1 MENFIVTTT
10 RKPDSGQEIFA
21 EEISKKLGGKFIQ
34 REDFSFDTLK
44 KVHGIENILLVKK
57 NSLSIVTAEG
67 ELFFHPN
74 TAHLRIKNLRGGEGD
89 RLIDALKISSG
100 SKVLDCTLGL
110 GSDAIVE
117 SFIVGAAGKV
127 VALEINPL
135 IAEIVSHGL
144 KNFSDDSPHIL
155 EAMRRVKVIN
165 TDCGEFLK
173 TCADNSFDVVYF
185 DPMFRRPI
193 KKSSGLN
200 PIRPLADNRPLA
212 KEIIAEACRVA
223 KFRVVLKEHNGS
235 SEFARLGFKIVDGG
249 KYSSVAFGVIDKNF
263 FPSIDLN
270 SQAKCKTSVS

>member
-10 RKPDSGQEIFA
+10 RKPDSAQEIFA
-21 EEISKKLGGKFIQ
+21 EEISQKLGGKFIQ
-34 REDFSFDTLK
+34 REDFSFDLLK
-44 KVHGIENILLVKK
+44 KNHDAENILLVKK

-89 RLIDALKISSG
+89 RLIDALKISDG

-235 SEFARLGFKIVDGG
+235 SEFVRLGFKIVDGG